1 MMNER
6 ENARQCRE
14 LAAGIR
20 EARDHYADLGRQII
34 EQGERVDQSRFQMI
48 EIETELANL
57 DRAQA
62 PTTAVARI
70 GSVAASV
77 AAALAP
83 GGGEGTVARQI
94 GQCQRRF
101 PNGGAEIGTAAQ
113 NTNGNRSTTA
123 TRFKPIRQQQLQ
135 DLRRPSLAC

>member
-1 MMNER
+1 MTNER

-20 EARDHYADLGRQII
+20 DARDHYVDPGRQII

-62 PTTAVARI
+62 PTTAVG
-70 GSVAASV
+70 GSC
-77 AAALAP
+77 P
-83 GGGEGTVARQI
+83 GGGEGAVARQI